1 MAKKMTIFDAVE
13 AFEVDDL
20 YEDILDAYEADF
32 YAQSEVDTDLR
43 DLLEEH
49 EEIYEFSADEDD
61 DYAESFERNLKEAI
75 SMIFDDYGLDVQL
88 DDPFMDGEDDIDV
101 YDDEPLGN
109 TPGRNENKSAFD
121 EDEDEE
127 DEIF

>member
-1 MAKKMTIFDAVE
+1 MAKKMTIFDAIE

-20 YEDILDAYEADF
+20 YEDILDAYEVDF
-32 YAQSEVDTDLR
+32 YAQSEVDADLR

-88 DDPFMDGEDDIDV
+88 DDPFMDVGDDIDV
-101 YDDEPLGN
+101 YDDEPLGDA
-109 TPGRNENKSAFD
+109 PGRNENKSAFD